1 MPFDRNE
8 IEALERISKYPRK
21 MRAQEI
27 LVHDGSHVSCVCLMI
42 TGFAY
47 RYKYLS
53 DGKRQILGYLL
64 PGDLCDT
71 QFVISNETD
80 HNIALLTDSEVVMI
94 PIHVLMGTMV
104 AHPKIERA
112 LLLAAVVEW
121 AMLREWLLNVGQRA
135 ALQKLAHFFCEIAAR
150 LRAIGAVN
158 SDGSFALPLTQAEL
172 ADTMG
177 LTTVHVNRIMQRFRH
192 DGIVAWSRGR
202 LTILN
207 PSMLQRIAGFEGRY
221 LHLDRAPAEADF
233 QPHPR
238 VAGSD
243 VPYLA
248 GRMPAFAPAQR

>member
-1 MPFDRNE
+1 MPLDGEE
-8 IEALERISKYPRK
+8 IDAIERISKNSRK
-21 MRAQEI
+21 MRAHEI
-27 LVHDGSHVSCVCLMI
+27 LVHDGSQVSCVCLMI

-53 DGKRQILGYLL
+53 DGRRQILGYLL

-71 QFVISNETD
+71 QFVISNESD

-94 PIHVLMGTMV
+94 PNHVLMGTMV
-104 AHPKIERA
+104 EYPKIERA

-150 LRAIGAVN
+150 LRAIGMVN
-158 SDGSFALPLTQAEL
+158 SDGSFSLPLTQAEL

-207 PSMLQRIAGFEGRY
+207 QPTLQGIAGFEGRY
-221 LHLDRAPAEADF
+221 LHLEPASAESGF

-238 VAGSD
+238 VTGSD
-243 VPYLA
+243 SEYLEV
-248 GRMPAFAPAQR
+248 RMPAFAPAR